1 MSAKLFLLAGATV
14 LSLAVGS
21 VGVAA
26 VLPDVDTVVG
36 EAIGRQ
42 GARIYGTIDDIEN
55 TTVTLNTPGG
65 SVALI
70 TDVNTLYRIPG
81 VEDPSLSDLAVGDA
95 AGAIG
100 WWEEDSNV
108 FHAFVVA
115 KLADDRTLSLAGEL
129 TEIGDDTL
137 TIETRQGPATV
148 SVNDETV
155 YRIKEVEDPG
165 LDDLEV
171 GMAVIVRGTLQ
182 PDGTLLAKGVGA
194 ANVGPREGR
203 LRGEITAIE
212 GNTFTVRTGRREML
226 VVTDEATEFQVPGI
240 ENPTIADLKVG
251 DQVAGEGTLDR
262 GGTGSGEPVA
272 HASLVVVLPDDV
284 ARLSG
289 EVTAVTGDTLV
300 LDTVTGSVDVLTD
313 DDTVFRVRGVED
325 PSLADVQVGDHVTVA
340 GSWADEA
347 TFHAIGVGIIGGQRP
362 GQRGA
367 VRGRAISI
375 GADSLVVGTPRGSVT
390 VVVEDDTLFRVAGVE
405 DAGLGDIEE
414 GDMVG
419 ARGTW
424 SDDGSL
430 LATGIA
436 VLGERDPS
444 AQGPDDNP

>member
-26 VLPDVDTVVG
+26 VLPNVDTVVG
-36 EAIGRQ
+36 EAIERQ
-42 GARIYGTIDDIEN
+42 GARIYGTIEDIEN
-55 TTVTLNTPGG
+55 TIVTLNTPGG

-70 TDVNTLYRIPG
+70 TDVNTLYYIPG
-81 VEDPSLSDLAVGDA
+81 VEEPSLSDLAAGDA

-100 WWEEDSNV
+100 WWEKDSNV

-115 KLADDRTLSLAGEL
+115 KLADDRPLSLAGEL
-129 TEIGDDTL
+129 TEIGDNTL
-137 TIETRQGPATV
+137 TIETRHGPATV

-155 YRIKEVEDPG
+155 YRIKEVEDPS

-171 GMAVIVRGTLQ
+171 GMAVIVKGTLQ

-194 ANVGPREGR
+194 AKAGPRAGR

-212 GNTFTVRTGRREML
+212 GNTLTVRTGRREVL

-262 GGTGSGEPVA
+262 GGAGSGEPVA

-284 ARLSG
+284 ARVSG
-289 EVTAVTGDTLV
+289 EVTAIKGDTLV
-300 LDTVTGSVDVLTD
+300 LNTVAGSVDILTD

-325 PSLADVQVGDHVTVA
+325 PSLGDVQVGDHVTVT
-340 GSWADEA
+340 GSWEDEA
-347 TFHAIGVGIIGGQRP
+347 TFHAIGVGIIGRQRP

-367 VRGRAISI
+367 MRGRAISI
-375 GADSLVVGTPRGSVT
+375 SDDSLVVGTPRGPVT
-390 VVVEDDTLFRVAGVE
+390 VVVDEETMFRVGGDE
-405 DAGLGDIEE
+405 EAGLGDIEE

-424 SDDGSL
+424 NKDGSL

-436 VLGERDPS
+436 VLGEREPS
-444 AQGPDDNP
+444 AQGADDNP